1 MREWRDASPIHPVD
15 ERSCHLLRSL
25 KRRQVPASGD
35 LHKPRT
41 ADRDRNLARK
51 LGRRRL
57 VTIADKDERRA
68 FDHAKAGAR
77 IWTTHDRLLLTQE
90 SLDPGLRGHRAYR
103 LPQGGIVV
111 AIAVNVKRK
120 GDVRHFGITTVLGE
134 CDHHLAPLR
143 LLGRLGARAG
153 VE

>member
-15 ERSCHLLRSL
+15 ERSCHLLPSL

-35 LHKPRT
+35 PHKPRT

-90 SLDPGLRGHRAYR
+90 SLDAGLRGHRAYR

-111 AIAVNVKRK
+111 ASAGTAKRK
-120 GDVRHFGITTVLGE
+120 GDVPHFGRTTAPG
-134 CDHHLAPLR
+134 DRGHHRPPLR
-143 LLGRLGARAG
+143 L
-153 VE
+153 